1 MPPRSSAGPPMR
13 RSGRDREGV
22 VDTAAAADWKQR
34 QRGEQQH
41 QSSSQFSRLARGTSV
56 SFSAMETTAEE
67 DLGGGDGDDD
77 AAEPPGGSGG
87 GGARLSRWL
96 GSQEPLP
103 SFFHSSAVGTASAS
117 ASAADFLANSDSSS
131 ETSGSSAVSD
141 QAMME
146 LSAHDEGEGEED
158 DVAPIGIFVPALDRG
173 ATGRRGLGPSFA
185 DDADMRQRGCG
196 DSAGGS
202 SCTRRIGYF
211 RALSS
216 QCLEGLDWG
225 DTGAHHRRERS
236 GSEPRVSQDPPRSS
250 GFDLLDY
257 STDLLGCSGA
267 PSDREHSSTLYHQY
281 SNEASAPPPQVL
293 QGWKMNCVA
302 LDKRSWL
309 EVRDKQHRYGK
320 NLRLYFKE
328 WDRRG
333 KPGGSFFKWLSAAEV
348 QLEGCPRHELESDVV
363 HYCRPE
369 ERHNYALRLDVT
381 PEGRAIL
388 HTAQGEPVNCGPS
401 AWLFVL
407 RDQTL
412 FATGKKTDPP
422 RFHHSSFFGGG
433 YVEAAGMLVA
443 EEGVLKT
450 LYPHSGHYRPTNQHL
465 RVLLKF
471 LNGLGVDLDALEVD
485 AQRVHKVARPDKR
498 ASYPRVRKMDNPFM
512 VSARYLLDFFEAK
525 YLAWSSCHFDELY
538 LKVNERHERL
548 HQHLPD
554 AELPK
559 FRFGSGPESDSDS
572 SNCWRGSSST
582 SGGGGSVG
590 RSDAGGGGGFAALKP
605 PAGGAEGEGG
615 GGGGGGGRP
624 AEENSAGGESGSL
637 APSCPPGPP

>member
-1 MPPRSSAGPPMR
+1 MPPRCPAGPPMR
-13 RSGRDREGV
+13 RRGRDREGV
-22 VDTAAAADWKQR
+22 VDDTAAEADWKQQ

-41 QSSSQFSRLARGTSV
+41 QRSQFSRLARGTSV

-67 DLGGGDGDDD
+67 DVGEGDGDD
-77 AAEPPGGSGG
+77 AAEPPGDGG

-96 GSQEPLP
+96 GSREPLP
-103 SFFHSSAVGTASAS
+103 SFFHSSAVATASAS

-146 LSAHDEGEGEED
+146 LSAHDEGDGEED
-158 DVAPIGIFVPALDRG
+158 DVVPMRIFIPALDRG

-185 DDADMRQRGCG
+185 DDAEMGQRAWYQSETPCSREKANSSSSSSSSSGG
-196 DSAGGS
+196 SAGGS
-202 SCTRRIGYF
+202 SCTRRIGHF

-236 GSEPRVSQDPPRSS
+236 ESEPRVSQDPPRSR

-348 QLEGCPRHELESDVV
+348 QLESCPRHELESDVV

-369 ERHNYALRLDVT
+369 ERHNYALRLD
-381 PEGRAIL
+381 GRAIL

-422 RFHHSSFFGGG
+422 R
-433 YVEAAGMLVA
+433 Y
-443 EEGVLKT
+443 
-450 LYPHSGHYRPTNQHL
+450 
-465 RVLLKF
+465 
-471 LNGLGVDLDALEVD
+471 
-485 AQRVHKVARPDKR
+485 
-498 ASYPRVRKMDNPFM
+498 
-512 VSARYLLDFFEAK
+512 
-525 YLAWSSCHFDELY
+525 
-538 LKVNERHERL
+538 
-548 HQHLPD
+548 
-554 AELPK
+554 
-559 FRFGSGPESDSDS
+559 
-572 SNCWRGSSST
+572 
-582 SGGGGSVG
+582 
-590 RSDAGGGGGFAALKP
+590 
-605 PAGGAEGEGG
+605 
-615 GGGGGGGRP
+615 
-624 AEENSAGGESGSL
+624 
-637 APSCPPGPP
+637 